1 MSLERNEHTLLLISV
16 KVRASR
22 ILIAVAVVVLGIVDV
37 PSVHESAV
45 AMIHSGLHLS
55 SESSHNY
62 LCDTTHVATTFN
74 DVHTHK
80 IHSL

>member
-1 MSLERNEHTLLLISV
+1 MLLERNEHTLLLISV

-55 SESSHNY
+55 SESSHI

-74 DVHTHK
+74 DVHTHI